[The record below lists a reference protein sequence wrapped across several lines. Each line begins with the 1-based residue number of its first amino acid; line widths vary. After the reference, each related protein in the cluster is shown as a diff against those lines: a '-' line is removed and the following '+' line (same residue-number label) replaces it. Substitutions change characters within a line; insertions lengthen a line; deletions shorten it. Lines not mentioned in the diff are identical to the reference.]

1 MADLIDVLNHVST
14 WTKAAWMLWLVW
26 SVVQIGWYRHFAVAG
41 PAPQPERGPRLEQR
55 HPEPKVRRPEDLT
68 PTSESQSR
76 PAEPEKRFGGTF
88 ISLGLDERRSASV
101 DQPLS

>member
-14 WTKAAWMLWLVW
+14 LTKAAWMLWLVW
-26 SVVQIGWYRHFAVAG
+26 SVVQIGWYRRFAVAV

-55 HPEPKVRRPEDLT
+55 HPGPKVRRPEDLT
-68 PTSESQSR
+68 TTSESRSR

-88 ISLGLDERRSASV
+88 ISLGLDERRSAAF
-101 DQPLS
+101 DQPVS